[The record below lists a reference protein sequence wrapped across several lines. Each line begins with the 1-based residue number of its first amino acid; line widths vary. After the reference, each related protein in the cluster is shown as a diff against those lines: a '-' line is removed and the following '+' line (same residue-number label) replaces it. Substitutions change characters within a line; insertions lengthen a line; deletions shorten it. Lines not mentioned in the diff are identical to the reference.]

1 MPVEAAVQITLGT
14 TAGDVRRGP
23 VVAMFLALLCT
34 FLVTRFITRRIRS
47 GTKSLKNWEI
57 GGVHVH
63 HQVFGVIAVLVAG
76 SLEFA
81 YQPGQPWAS
90 VLGALFGAGASLT
103 LDEFALWL
111 YLDDVYWSPE
121 GRKSIDAVFV
131 AIAITALM
139 VLGVAPLDVS
149 SWQHQVLAFV
159 ALVLV
164 VNLGFSVLTM
174 LKGKPVMGILSL
186 FVPALAIVGSIRL
199 AKPTSPWARWRYPE
213 GSPKLARSQSR
224 FGPEYEQRW
233 NRVRDLF
240 GGSPSLHS

>member
-1 MPVEAAVQITLGT
+1 MIVLEA

-23 VVAMFLALLCT
+23 VLALFLALLCT
-34 FLVTRFITRRIRS
+34 FLLTRFITRRIHS
-47 GTKSLKNWEI
+47 GGKTLKNWQI

-63 HQVFGVIAVLVAG
+63 HQVFGIIAVLVAG

-81 YQPGQPWAS
+81 YRPAQPWVSLLA
-90 VLGALFGAGASLT
+90 ALFGAGTSLT

-139 VLGVAPLDVS
+139 VLGIAPFDLRSVQHDILAVVALILFVN
-149 SWQHQVLAFV
+149 LAF
-159 ALVLV
+159 A
-164 VNLGFSVLTM
+164 VLTM
-174 LKGKPVMGILSL
+174 LKGKPVVGILSL
-186 FVPALAIVGSIRL
+186 FLPSLAIIGSIRL
-199 AKPTSPWARWRYPE
+199 AKPSSPWARRRYPE

-224 FGPEYEQRW
+224 FGPEYQERW
-233 NRVRDLF
+233 NRVRDLI
-240 GGSPSLHS
+240 GGSPSLHP